1 MPVVAE
7 SRAIC
12 LPTTTFWP
20 LTVFLKEERKRDFA
34 LRKGKF
40 STNWA
45 VLGAI
50 LSSGP
55 WFECLNW
62 NIFLVFS
69 FNSAEYRQLII
80 RYSVLRIG
88 EFWHSSE
95 IYLGMSFSFG
105 KNKRENAVQDKTTL
119 HHVMINPECYSFES
133 VTLPG
138 SPYLDTSLELNI
150 FWYFS
155 NISLGIPDL
164 LSQLRAEHRAG
175 YLLDSSPITNH
186 LAAAI
191 FRELTSS
198 LAKYKI

>member
-40 STNWA
+40 STNCS
-45 VLGAI
+45 VVGAI
-50 LSSGP
+50 LSSGL

-62 NIFLVFS
+62 NIQVFLFFLS
-69 FNSAEYRQLII
+69 IPPSNRQLII
-80 RYSVLRIG
+80 RYSVLHIG
-88 EFWHSSE
+88 EFRHSSQ

-138 SPYLDTSLELNI
+138 SPYLDTSPELNI

-164 LSQLRAEHRAG
+164 LSQLRAEQRAG

-198 LAKYKI
+198 LAK